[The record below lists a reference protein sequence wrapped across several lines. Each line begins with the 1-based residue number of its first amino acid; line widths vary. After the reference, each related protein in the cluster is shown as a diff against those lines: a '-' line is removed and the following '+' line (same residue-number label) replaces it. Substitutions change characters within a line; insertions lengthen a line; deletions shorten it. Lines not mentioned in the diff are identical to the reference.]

1 MRLVASVLLAAAV
14 VLLSTARADAAGL
27 CDTRGHFCIQ
37 LDTTSARV
45 CTPMLP
51 GALKGSGCEDG
62 DHQVLEMANNI
73 EKLAHGSMHVVDAL
87 VAKFDDWSA
96 TILLT
101 RREAEPEMAGDAGA
115 RDSMA
120 PWRLIYGQSH
130 TDGWQVDAIRP
141 PTLSRIHGVQVA
153 RLESRLSQTGADGSV
168 AGRNI
173 AFDVRT
179 RNAAYLVTFDTVDAH
194 AQQLAALADGA
205 IATLDALPVKAAG
218 DASDALAWLARAVMA
233 AVVLVALGYLWGR
246 RKGARRSIDARD
258 LWPR

>member
-1 MRLVASVLLAAAV
+1 
-14 VLLSTARADAAGL
+14 
-27 CDTRGHFCIQ
+27 
-37 LDTTSARV
+37 
-45 CTPMLP
+45 
-51 GALKGSGCEDG
+51 
-62 DHQVLEMANNI
+62 
-73 EKLAHGSMHVVDAL
+73 
-87 VAKFDDWSA
+87 
-96 TILLT
+96 
-101 RREAEPEMAGDAGA
+101 
-115 RDSMA
+115 MA

-233 AVVLVALGYLWGR
+233 AVVLVALGYRGVAAKARGAASTPATSGLADAHRAGGTDGEPGTEKEPTEATTR
-246 RKGARRSIDARD
+246 RKAVA
-258 LWPR
+258 